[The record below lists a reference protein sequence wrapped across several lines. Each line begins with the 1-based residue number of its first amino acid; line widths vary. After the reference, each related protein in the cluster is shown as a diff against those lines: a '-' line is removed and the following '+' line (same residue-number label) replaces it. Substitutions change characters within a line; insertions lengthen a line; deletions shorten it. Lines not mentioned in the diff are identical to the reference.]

1 MNSVRYRY
9 FCTIH
14 SIKLIKSNL
23 HIIPFISIHF
33 QLKFY
38 DTYSIHVMR
47 LNLSCVRI
55 EWEIDSMQHIPPLKE
70 KAPFDWQQTFIHI
83 KIRKCLQIN
92 HKAAARTQLLK
103 TVTAHT
109 AEVTLCD
116 SGNNKTDFY
125 CIMPGL
131 FSLKIIKIWHI
142 KANNTIYVCGSDSK
156 TNLQIFSWFPLKIL
170 WL

>member
-1 MNSVRYRY
+1 MLCDWICLVSESSEK
-9 FCTIH
+9 
-14 SIKLIKSNL
+14 SILCS
-23 HIIPFISIHF
+23 
-33 QLKFY
+33 
-38 DTYSIHVMR
+38 T
-47 LNLSCVRI
+47 
-55 EWEIDSMQHIPPLKE
+55 LKE

-170 WL
+170 WLWSSIFFHFILFHDCWQFCWCILIML